1 MLFAA
6 TVFWILCC
14 LDSRGLNSSSSDPLN
29 RRRILLRLSKKP
41 SKIYNRQWLGGWVG
55 ERGCYFTRA
64 KHAAAPLRIL
74 DYGGIPPTAVVKAWL
89 WGALILPKMSATSNI
104 GNKTTWGDKQ
114 SWSGPTVTAEG
125 ALLFKKKGYTLLYAA
140 EKASLT
146 NPSRE
151 QWGPASGKQDHLHA
165 AVRRFQGPQRPI
177 KGALM
182 EDDKRQPTPAL
193 SVWASSHRYVCLP
206 SSFVFFLL
214 YFIFW
219 NCSNIPHPS
228 TPHCC
233 RLIPQCGEVW
243 VKGWT

>member
-1 MLFAA
+1 
-6 TVFWILCC
+6 
-14 LDSRGLNSSSSDPLN
+14 
-29 RRRILLRLSKKP
+29 
-41 SKIYNRQWLGGWVG
+41 
-55 ERGCYFTRA
+55 
-64 KHAAAPLRIL
+64 
-74 DYGGIPPTAVVKAWL
+74 
-89 WGALILPKMSATSNI
+89 MSATSNI

-165 AVRRFQGPQRPI
+165 AVCRFQGPQRPI

-206 SSFVFFLL
+206 SSFVFFC
-214 YFIFW
+214 FILFFGTVQTFLT
-219 NCSNIPHPS
+219 PPL
-228 TPHCC
+228 PHCC

-243 VKGWT
+243 VEGWT